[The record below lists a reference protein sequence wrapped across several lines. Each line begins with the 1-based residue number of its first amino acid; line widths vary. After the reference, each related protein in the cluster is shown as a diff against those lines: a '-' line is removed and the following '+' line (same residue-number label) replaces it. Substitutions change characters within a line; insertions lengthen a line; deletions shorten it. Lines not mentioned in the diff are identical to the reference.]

1 MASNSGRLL
10 KLAGLGAGI
19 LGAIALFVI
28 VAPLVYGQ
36 TRPKWLHEDKPSALS
51 EFRAQ
56 LHRVQNNP
64 LVQWKHQILGG
75 SSVGIDV
82 RDVDEADV
90 KREKLP
96 GQGGAVVQDVRSD
109 SPAAKAGIKAG
120 DVIVSF
126 DGERVRGARHFDRL
140 VTETPAG
147 RTVDATVMR
156 AGAKVNLKVTVD
168 TVDAFEPLKQYSY
181 LFNRPDAF
189 TMSQPRWESFSQYGL
204 GPRGMLATGRA
215 RLGVGVQ
222 DLTEQLGEYFGT
234 SQGALVT
241 AVDEGT
247 PAKSAGLKAGDVIT
261 RINGEIVRDT
271 ADLRRKLG
279 DTSGETKITIVRDR
293 KELTVTA
300 KISE

>member
-1 MASNSGRLL
+1 MAWINARLL
-10 KLAGLGAGI
+10 KMAGLGVGI
-19 LGAIALFVI
+19 LGVIALVVI
-28 VAPLVYGQ
+28 ATPLVYGQ
-36 TRPKWLHEDKPSALS
+36 TKRTWLYEAGHDPLT

-56 LHRVQNNP
+56 LHRAQNSP
-64 LVQWKHQILGG
+64 LVQWKEQILGG

-96 GQGGAVVQDVRSD
+96 GSSGAVVEDVRSD
-109 SPAAKAGIKAG
+109 SPAAKAGMKAG
-120 DVIVSF
+120 DVILSF
-126 DGERVRGARHFDRL
+126 DGERVRSARHFDRL

-156 AGAKVNLKVTVD
+156 AGARVNLKVTVD
-168 TVDAFEPLKQYSY
+168 TVNTFDPLRQYSY
-181 LFNRPDAF
+181 RFSRPEAF
-189 TMSQPRWESFSQYGL
+189 TMSLPNLESFSYYGL

-247 PAKSAGLKAGDVIT
+247 AAKTAGLKAGDVIT
-261 RINGEIVRDT
+261 KINGEDVRNA
-271 ADLRRKLG
+271 ADLRRKLAE
-279 DTSGETKITIVRDR
+279 TSGETKITIMRDR
-293 KELTVTA
+293 KEMTVTA

>member
-1 MASNSGRLL
+1 MAWNSARLL
-10 KLAGLGAGI
+10 KVTGLGVGI

-36 TRPKWLHEDKPSALS
+36 TKPNWLYEARPDPLAEI
-51 EFRAQ
+51 RAQ
-56 LHRVQNNP
+56 LHRAQDNP
-64 LVQWKHQILGG
+64 LVQWRHQLLGG

-96 GQGGAVVQDVRSD
+96 GPGGAVVEDVRSD
-109 SPAAKAGIKAG
+109 SPGAKAGLKAG

-126 DGERVRGARHFDRL
+126 DGERVRSARHFDRL

-147 RTVDATVMR
+147 RTVDASVMR

-168 TVDAFEPLKQYSY
+168 TVDPFEPLKQYSY
-181 LFNRPDAF
+181 RFDRPEAF
-189 TMSQPRWESFSQYGL
+189 TMSMPRFDSFSYYGL
-204 GPRGMLATGRA
+204 GPRGMMLGRG

-247 PAKSAGLKAGDVIT
+247 PAKTAGLKAGDVIT
-261 RINGEIVRDT
+261 KINGETVRNST
-271 ADLRRKLG
+271 DLRRKLAE
-279 DTSGETKITIVRDR
+279 TSGETKITIMRDR
-293 KELTVTA
+293 KEMTVTA
-300 KISE
+300 KVSE